1 MHIADFFFFII
12 ILLLLFAML
21 KSNFEIEVREE
32 WEVKE

>member
-1 MHIADFFFFII
+1 MHIADFFFFI